1 MQMERVVTRDRVSP
15 LWSLFSLWLKSRTA
29 PDPQPPGPA
38 VPGGASGCVC
48 AHGRWSNRGGGK
60 KGGALLLGSL
70 PLPLGALGGQR
81 LHQPLFPALVPLC
94 LPYLL
99 LFIPVT
105 FHLLPSFASFTLPLF
120 LPSFLFPPFCF
131 FLLIPQVR
139 SSILAIPSLPSVSLL
154 WVSQAPYSC
163 FRLPHLS
170 FLHQLLIQGSLA
182 QAVTSGGTK
191 GNFFTVFLAGSL
203 GIMLAIYVNGN
214 VSGQ

>member
-1 MQMERVVTRDRVSP
+1 MERVVTRDRVSP

-48 AHGRWSNRGGGK
+48 AHGRRSNRGGGK
-60 KGGALLLGSL
+60 KAGALLLGSL

-139 SSILAIPSLPSVSLL
+139 SSILAIPSLPSLS
-154 WVSQAPYSC
+154 PTG
-163 FRLPHLS
+163 LP
-170 FLHQLLIQGSLA
+170 GSLFL
-182 QAVTSGGTK
+182 VPSSSS
-191 GNFFTVFLAGSL
+191 FFSPPAPHTGVFGPGCHQWRNQRKLL
-203 GIMLAIYVNGN
+203 HR
-214 VSGQ
+214 VSGWLSGHYASHLCEW

>member
-48 AHGRWSNRGGGK
+48 AHGRRSNRGGGK
-60 KGGALLLGSL
+60 KAGALLLGSL

-105 FHLLPSFASFTLPLF
+105 FHLSGLF
-120 LPSFLFPPFCF
+120 
-131 FLLIPQVR
+131 
-139 SSILAIPSLPSVSLL
+139 
-154 WVSQAPYSC
+154 
-163 FRLPHLS
+163 
-170 FLHQLLIQGSLA
+170 
-182 QAVTSGGTK
+182 
-191 GNFFTVFLAGSL
+191 
-203 GIMLAIYVNGN
+203 
-214 VSGQ
+214 